1 MLLNSTLTRQIFE
14 GRYPQEMLYQNYLNL
29 LERGF
34 ELLKNTAK
42 SIDNYKELTDLKA
55 IRIALEYRF
64 EMMRRARRKQ
74 LATIGEFNVAFA

>member
-14 GRYPQEMLYQNYLNL
+14 GRYPHEMPYQNYLNL
-29 LERGF
+29 LEKGF

-64 EMMRRARRKQ
+64 EMMRRTRRKQ
-74 LATIGEFNVAFA
+74 LAAIGEFSAALA